1 MSQATAV
8 FSALRAYDANLG
20 QRQADWLENP
30 QIKNIPF
37 HLVDKSFLE
46 QQSLTSVVQGSQ
58 AIDRLLSIASRD
70 EIKDLQPISQLFHQI
85 LSDKSY
91 LQSQSL
97 DELRSAKGS
106 LVEQKMHAFERA
118 YYLEDKTANMS
129 MQAIDSMISKINDV
143 AAEKLASPKMSA
155 PVRGRDLL
163 SGAAAARSDLPRPRG
178 ISQSF
183 KKRARSEDLA
193 GQSERRMAFAPH
205 LAAMMGLELKKDTSR
220 LQRAARFAP
229 AGAFNM
235 AVMGNS
241 DYVLGIPLSV
251 KGRLSWAQEHAK
263 SKNSHIEP
271 EMRDSIEIG
280 ARSLKSE
287 GFKILV
293 EALMTRN
300 TNT

>member
-46 QQSLTSVVQGSQ
+46 QQSLTSVVQGSR

-106 LVEQKMHAFERA
+106 LVEQKVHAFERA

-129 MQAIDSMISKINDV
+129 MQSIDSMISKINDV

-155 PVRGRDLL
+155 PVKERDLL

-178 ISQSF
+178 ISRSF
-183 KKRARSEDLA
+183 KKQARSEHLA

-220 LQRAARFAP
+220 LQRAARVNLAEP
-229 AGAFNM
+229 K
-235 AVMGNS
+235 
-241 DYVLGIPLSV
+241 PLNESE
-251 KGRLSWAQEHAK
+251 RIEAMIDWAQREAQKVGKEFPESFLSDLRDHAE
-263 SKNSHIEP
+263 NRPP
-271 EMRDSIEIG
+271 EVFQQI
-280 ARSLKSE
+280 
-287 GFKILV
+287 V
-293 EALMTRN
+293 RN
-300 TNT
+300 LLDMKRL